1 MAFDDGTQ
9 TGVTRSLG
17 VSSGEFQAVRPTYEA
32 VPALV
37 ATPGG
42 GDPGYA
48 GSAAVPNLHYV
59 FDDPNDGEPGRDRML
74 VHGVWELAL
83 ALAIAAVGFALSQ
96 ARPGALGGGQLRDLL
111 LAITVLGLL
120 GIAGALSLRAGAPNL
135 AVGGAAVFSGLWVS
149 QHAEGGLLGPAA
161 ASVGICAAI
170 GLVQGLVVAGLHVPA
185 WAASLAVLLG
195 IGAWALAQSSVP
207 ADVDYS
213 PQDDAYLWFAIVAV
227 VSVVA
232 SLFGLAPAV
241 RRGFARFRPVADPS
255 RRRGKAAAVVAVVAT
270 TASMTIA
277 GLAGVL
283 IVLLDGRA
291 DATAGLELTALGL
304 GVALL
309 GGTSAYGRRGGIF
322 GTIFAA
328 CLLALFVAW
337 LGEVAPETPLA
348 WVAVGAIGLGLVATR
363 LVERFG
369 RPMLLPGGVDDESW
383 MPRVHGLAPTSRPWQ
398 APPTPTGG
406 LWSSDEGWGGPPR

>member
-1 MAFDDGTQ
+1 
-9 TGVTRSLG
+9 
-17 VSSGEFQAVRPTYEA
+17 
-32 VPALV
+32 
-37 ATPGG
+37 
-42 GDPGYA
+42 
-48 GSAAVPNLHYV
+48 
-59 FDDPNDGEPGRDRML
+59 
-74 VHGVWELAL
+74 
-83 ALAIAAVGFALSQ
+83 
-96 ARPGALGGGQLRDLL
+96 
-111 LAITVLGLL
+111 
-120 GIAGALSLRAGAPNL
+120 
-135 AVGGAAVFSGLWVS
+135 
-149 QHAEGGLLGPAA
+149 
-161 ASVGICAAI
+161 
-170 GLVQGLVVAGLHVPA
+170 
-185 WAASLAVLLG
+185 
-195 IGAWALAQSSVP
+195 
-207 ADVDYS
+207 
-213 PQDDAYLWFAIVAV
+213 V

-398 APPTPTGG
+398 PPPTPTGG